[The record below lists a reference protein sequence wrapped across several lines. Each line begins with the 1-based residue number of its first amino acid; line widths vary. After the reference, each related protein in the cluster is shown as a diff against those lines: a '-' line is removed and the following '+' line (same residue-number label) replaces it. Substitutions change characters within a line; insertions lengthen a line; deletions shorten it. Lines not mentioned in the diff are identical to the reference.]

1 MTENDCDK
9 ALWRFGIISPLLHR
23 SDDDPA
29 MADMLGSLAKKI
41 FIRPDGS
48 PIELS
53 AETLRKW
60 LYRYRRDGIKALDD
74 QPRSDKGQQQ
84 IPQTI
89 ADALARLRKEH
100 PSWTGAKIL
109 EKLLRDGTWN
119 GIKPSRATL
128 YRFADANQL
137 QRNPVQTPAAA
148 SRSFAFT
155 DFGQLWTADFMHGP
169 KLRCGKSFKKAI
181 LHAIID
187 DATRYV
193 VSAQFYFKETVEV
206 LICEM
211 MIATRR
217 YGICQRLYT
226 DNGPCYASAHLKV
239 VCARLGI
246 HLIHTP
252 PYRPQGR
259 GKLERLFRTIRDQFL
274 SEQHAAG
281 IDQLNRDLQQ
291 YLAEYHQRMH
301 RSLGISPLQKR
312 LSANNTCRKLPEV
325 ADIRNLF
332 YMQRKCRVYND
343 STIRINNRIFET
355 PEAVPATTVE
365 VFYLPWDLTQV
376 YYGKQMLPARPLNK
390 TLNANRFNHPK
401 GGASHE
407 P

>member
-1 MTENDCDK
+1 MNTNEFDK

-29 MADMLGSLAKKI
+29 LAQMLGTLAKKT
-41 FIRPDGS
+41 FMRLDGS

-60 LYRYRRDGIKALDD
+60 LYRYRREGIKGLDD
-74 QPRSDKGQQQ
+74 QLRSDKGHQQ
-84 IPQTI
+84 IPPPI
-89 ADALARLRKEH
+89 SAAMIGLRKEH
-100 PSWTGAKIL
+100 PHWTVAKIL
-109 EKLLRDGTWN
+109 EVLLRQGSWN
-119 GIKPSRATL
+119 GIKPSRASL
-128 YRFADANQL
+128 YRFACANQL
-137 QRNPVQTPAAA
+137 KRNPHRPPATP
-148 SRSFAFT
+148 SRAFAFT

-169 KLRCGKSFKKAI
+169 KLRYGKSFKKAI

-187 DATRYV
+187 DASRYV

-206 LICEM
+206 LITEM
-211 MIATRR
+211 MIAIRR
-217 YGICQRLYT
+217 YGICQRFYT
-226 DNGPCYASAHLKV
+226 DNGPCYASAHLKI

-281 IDQLNRDLQQ
+281 IDPLNRDLQQ
-291 YLAEYHQRMH
+291 YLAEYHQRIH

-312 LSANNTCRKLPEV
+312 LSANNACRKLPEV
-325 ADIRNLF
+325 ADIRSLF

-343 STIRINNRIFET
+343 CTIRINNRVFET
-355 PEAVPATTVE
+355 PEATPATTVQ
-365 VFYLPWDLTQV
+365 VFYLPWDLGQV
-376 YYGKQMLPARPLNK
+376 YYGKKMLPARPLNK
-390 TLNANRFNHPK
+390 TLTANRFNHPK
-401 GGASHE
+401 GGIS
-407 P
+407 